1 MRTIK
6 IQQMNKDRRV
16 VVTGMGVISPIGNNI
31 EDFKAALFAGKC
43 GISPLDFGD
52 ERDADGIN
60 VKVAGQVRDFNPAD
74 FGLTPQEIRKTDKFS
89 QFAVAAA
96 LQALR
101 DSGLV
106 PGENVSGDMLGV
118 YMGSGIGGLDTFVR
132 QTKNM
137 TENGGGRVSPMF
149 IPMMIGN
156 IAGANIAIKVG
167 AQGPCLTH
175 VSACA
180 TGTNAIGEAF
190 YAIQRG
196 DAEAIIAGGSES
208 AINPIALGGF
218 QNARALSLE
227 EDPLKACLPFD
238 ARRKGFV
245 MGEGAGALVLEEYE
259 HARLRGAKI
268 LAEICGYGNTCDAY
282 HVTAPSPDG
291 KPASR
296 AIAKALEQAGFKA
309 GESLYIN
316 AHGTGTHLNDSCET
330 LAIKLA
336 LGEDLAR
343 KAAIS
348 STKSMTGH
356 LLGAAGAVEAIA
368 CVLAINDSLVPPTI
382 GLEQRDPECDLD
394 YVPLQARKMDID
406 LALSNSLGFG
416 GHNAAIVFRKVK

>member
-1 MRTIK
+1 
-6 IQQMNKDRRV
+6 MNKERRV
-16 VVTGMGVISPIGNNI
+16 VVTGMGVISPIGNNV
-31 EDFKAALFAGKC
+31 EDFRTALFAGKC
-43 GISPLDFGD
+43 GIRPLDFGD
-52 ERDADGIN
+52 VRDADGIN
-60 VKVAGQVRDFNPAD
+60 VKVAGQVMDFNPAD

-89 QFAVAAA
+89 HFAMAAS

-106 PGENVSGDMLGV
+106 PGENISGEMLGV
-118 YMGSGIGGLDTFVR
+118 YMGSGVGGLDTFVR

-137 TENGGGRVSPMF
+137 TENGGGKVSPMF

-156 IAGANIAIKVG
+156 IAGANIAIRVG
-167 AQGPCLTH
+167 AQGPCLAV

-190 YAIQRG
+190 LAIQRG
-196 DAEAIIAGGSES
+196 DADAIIAGGSES
-208 AINPIALGGF
+208 AVNPIAIGGF

-245 MGEGAGALVLEEYE
+245 MGEGAGALVLEEYA
-259 HARLRGAKI
+259 HAKARGAEI
-268 LAEICGYGNTCDAY
+268 LAEICGYGNTCDA
-282 HVTAPSPDG
+282 HHITAPAPDG

-296 AIAKALEQAGFKA
+296 SIRKALDQAGFKE

-316 AHGTGTHLNDSCET
+316 AHGTGTHLNDSSET

-336 LGEDLAR
+336 LGEEQAR

-368 CVLAINDSLVPPTI
+368 CVLAIRDGMVPPTI
-382 GLEQRDPECDLD
+382 GLEQNDPECDLD
-394 YVPLQARKMDID
+394 YVPLHSRKMDVD
-406 LALSNSLGFG
+406 VALSNSLGFG
-416 GHNAAIVFRKVK
+416 GHNASIAFRKVK

>member
-1 MRTIK
+1 
-6 IQQMNKDRRV
+6 MNKDRRV

-74 FGLTPQEIRKTDKFS
+74 YGLTPHEIRKTDKFS

-96 LQALR
+96 LQALK

-268 LAEICGYGNTCDAY
+268 LAEICGYGNTCDAF
-282 HVTAPSPDG
+282 HMTAPRPDG
-291 KPASR
+291 QTQGEAIRLALQEAS
-296 AIAKALEQAGFKA
+296 FD
-309 GESLYIN
+309 GEKDELYIN
-316 AHGTGTHLNDSCET
+316 AHGTGTRINDVCET
-330 LAIKLA
+330 KAFKYALGDKLA
-336 LGEDLAR
+336 Y
-343 KAAIS
+343 KAHIS

-356 LLGAAGAVEAIA
+356 ALGAAGGFEAIA
-368 CVLAINDSLVPPTI
+368 SILALRDGIIPPTI
-382 GLEQRDPECDLD
+382 NLRNQDPECDLD
-394 YVPLQARKMDID
+394 YTPNTAVKADISIAISD
-406 LALSNSLGFG
+406 SLGFG
-416 GHNAAIVFRKVK
+416 GHNACVAFRKVQD

>member
-1 MRTIK
+1 ML
-6 IQQMNKDRRV
+6 NRRV
-16 VVTGMGVISPIGNNI
+16 VITGMGVISPIGNNI
-31 EDFKAALFAGKC
+31 SDFSEALFAGRC
-43 GISPLDFGD
+43 GISRLELGEDT
-52 ERDADGIN
+52 DAEGIA
-60 VKVAGQVRDFNPAD
+60 VKVAGQVSGFNPAD
-74 FGLTPQEIRKTDKFS
+74 FGLTSQEIRKSDRYS
-89 QFAVAAA
+89 HFAVAAS
-96 LQALR
+96 LQALKS
-101 DSGLV
+101 SGLIV
-106 PGENVSGDMLGV
+106 GESISQEMLGV

-167 AQGPCLTH
+167 AQGPCLAT

-196 DAEAIIAGGSES
+196 DADAIIAGGSES
-208 AINPIALGGF
+208 AINPIAIGGF

-245 MGEGAGALVLEEYE
+245 MGEGAGALVLEEYG
-259 HARLRGAKI
+259 HAKARGAEI
-268 LAEICGYGNTCDAY
+268 LAEICGYGNTCDAH

-296 AIAKALEQAGFKA
+296 AIRRALDQAGFRE

-330 LAIKLA
+330 IAIKLA
-336 LGEDLAR
+336 LGEKQAR
-343 KAAIS
+343 NAAVS

-368 CVLAINDSLVPPTI
+368 CVLAIKEGIAPPTI
-382 GLEQRDPECDLD
+382 GLEEKDMECDLD
-394 YVPLQARKMDID
+394 YVPLHSRKMDID
-406 LALSNSLGFG
+406 VALSNSLGFG
-416 GHNAAIVFRKVK
+416 GHNAAIAFRKIE

>member
-1 MRTIK
+1 ML
-6 IQQMNKDRRV
+6 NRRV
-16 VVTGMGVISPIGNNI
+16 VITGMGVISPIGNNI
-31 EDFKAALFAGKC
+31 SDFSEALFAGRC
-43 GISPLDFGD
+43 GISRLELGEDT
-52 ERDADGIN
+52 DAEGIA
-60 VKVAGQVRDFNPAD
+60 VKVAGQVSGFNPAD
-74 FGLTPQEIRKTDKFS
+74 FGLTSQEIRKSDRYS
-89 QFAVAAA
+89 HFAVAAS
-96 LQALR
+96 LQALKS
-101 DSGLV
+101 SGLIV
-106 PGENVSGDMLGV
+106 GESISQEMLGV

-137 TENGGGRVSPMF
+137 TGNGGGRVSPMF

-167 AQGPCLTH
+167 AQGPCLAT

-196 DAEAIIAGGSES
+196 DADAIIAGGSES
-208 AINPIALGGF
+208 AINPIAIGGF

-245 MGEGAGALVLEEYE
+245 MGEGAGALVLEEYG
-259 HARLRGAKI
+259 HAKARGAEI
-268 LAEICGYGNTCDAY
+268 LAEICGYGNTCDAH

-296 AIAKALEQAGFKA
+296 AIRRALDQAGFRE

-330 LAIKLA
+330 IAIKLA
-336 LGEDLAR
+336 LGEKQAR
-343 KAAIS
+343 NAAVS

-368 CVLAINDSLVPPTI
+368 CVLAIKEGIAPPTI
-382 GLEQRDPECDLD
+382 GLEEKDMECDLD
-394 YVPLQARKMDID
+394 YVPLHSRKMDID
-406 LALSNSLGFG
+406 VALSNSLGFG
-416 GHNAAIVFRKVK
+416 GHNAAIAFRKIE

>member
-1 MRTIK
+1 ML
-6 IQQMNKDRRV
+6 NRRV
-16 VVTGMGVISPIGNNI
+16 VITGMGVISPIGNNI
-31 EDFKAALFAGKC
+31 SDFSEALFAGRC
-43 GISPLDFGD
+43 GISRLELGEDT
-52 ERDADGIN
+52 DAEGIA
-60 VKVAGQVRDFNPAD
+60 VKVAGQVSGFNPAD
-74 FGLTPQEIRKTDKFS
+74 FGLTSQEIRKSDRYS
-89 QFAVAAA
+89 HFAVAAS
-96 LQALR
+96 LQALKS
-101 DSGLV
+101 SGLIV
-106 PGENVSGDMLGV
+106 GESISQEMLGV

-167 AQGPCLTH
+167 AQGPCLAT

-196 DAEAIIAGGSES
+196 DADAIIAGGSES
-208 AINPIALGGF
+208 AINPIAIGGF

-245 MGEGAGALVLEEYE
+245 MGEGAGALVLEEYG
-259 HARLRGAKI
+259 HAKARGAEI
-268 LAEICGYGNTCDAY
+268 LAEICGYCNTCDAH

-296 AIAKALEQAGFKA
+296 AIRRALDQAGFRE

-330 LAIKLA
+330 IAIKLA
-336 LGEDLAR
+336 LGEKQAR
-343 KAAIS
+343 NAAVS

-368 CVLAINDSLVPPTI
+368 CVLAIKEGIAPPTI
-382 GLEQRDPECDLD
+382 GLEEKDMECDLD
-394 YVPLQARKMDID
+394 YVPLHSRKMDID
-406 LALSNSLGFG
+406 VALSNSLGFG
-416 GHNAAIVFRKVK
+416 GHNAAIAFRKIE

>member
-1 MRTIK
+1 ML
-6 IQQMNKDRRV
+6 NRRV
-16 VVTGMGVISPIGNNI
+16 VITGMGVISPIGNNI
-31 EDFKAALFAGKC
+31 SDFSEALFAGRC
-43 GISPLDFGD
+43 GISRLELGEDT
-52 ERDADGIN
+52 DAEGIA
-60 VKVAGQVRDFNPAD
+60 VKVAGQVSGFNPAD
-74 FGLTPQEIRKTDKFS
+74 FGLTSQEIRKSDRYS
-89 QFAVAAA
+89 HFAVAAS
-96 LQALR
+96 LQALKS
-101 DSGLV
+101 SGLV
-106 PGENVSGDMLGV
+106 VGESISQEMLGV

-167 AQGPCLTH
+167 AQGPCLTT

-196 DAEAIIAGGSES
+196 DADAIIAGGSES
-208 AINPIALGGF
+208 AINPIAIGGF

-245 MGEGAGALVLEEYE
+245 MGEGAGALVLEEYG
-259 HARLRGAKI
+259 HAKARGAEI
-268 LAEICGYGNTCDAY
+268 LAEICGYGNTCDAH

-296 AIAKALEQAGFKA
+296 AIRRALDQAGFRE

-330 LAIKLA
+330 IAIKLA
-336 LGEDLAR
+336 LGEKQAR
-343 KAAIS
+343 NAAVS

-368 CVLAINDSLVPPTI
+368 CVLAIKEGIAPPTI
-382 GLEQRDPECDLD
+382 GLEEKDMECDLD
-394 YVPLQARKMDID
+394 YVPLHSRKMDID
-406 LALSNSLGFG
+406 VALSNSLGFG
-416 GHNAAIVFRKVK
+416 GHNAAIAFRKIEK

>member
-1 MRTIK
+1 ML
-6 IQQMNKDRRV
+6 NRRV
-16 VVTGMGVISPIGNNI
+16 VITGMGVISPIGNNI
-31 EDFKAALFAGKC
+31 SDFSEALFAGRC
-43 GISPLDFGD
+43 GISRLELGEDT
-52 ERDADGIN
+52 DAEGIA
-60 VKVAGQVRDFNPAD
+60 VKVAGQVSGFNPAD
-74 FGLTPQEIRKTDKFS
+74 FGLTSQEIRKSDRYS
-89 QFAVAAA
+89 HFAVAAS
-96 LQALR
+96 LQALKS
-101 DSGLV
+101 SGLV
-106 PGENVSGDMLGV
+106 VGESISQEMLGV

-167 AQGPCLTH
+167 AQGPCLTT

-196 DAEAIIAGGSES
+196 DADAIIAGGSES
-208 AINPIALGGF
+208 AINPIAIGGF

-245 MGEGAGALVLEEYE
+245 MGEGAGALVLEEYG
-259 HARLRGAKI
+259 HAKARGAEI
-268 LAEICGYGNTCDAY
+268 LAEICGYGNTCDAH

-296 AIAKALEQAGFKA
+296 AIRRALDQAGFRE

-330 LAIKLA
+330 IAIKLA
-336 LGEDLAR
+336 LGEKQAR
-343 KAAIS
+343 NAAVS

-368 CVLAINDSLVPPTI
+368 CVLAIKEGIAPPTI
-382 GLEQRDPECDLD
+382 GLEEKDMECDLD
-394 YVPLQARKMDID
+394 YVPLHSRKMDID
-406 LALSNSLGFG
+406 VALSNSLGFG
-416 GHNAAIVFRKVK
+416 GHNAAIAFRKIE

>member
-1 MRTIK
+1 ML
-6 IQQMNKDRRV
+6 NRRV
-16 VVTGMGVISPIGNNI
+16 VITGMGVISPIGNNI
-31 EDFKAALFAGKC
+31 SDFSEALFAGRC
-43 GISPLDFGD
+43 GISRLELGEDT
-52 ERDADGIN
+52 DAEGIA
-60 VKVAGQVRDFNPAD
+60 VKVAGQVSGFNPAD
-74 FGLTPQEIRKTDKFS
+74 FGLTSQEIRKSDRYS
-89 QFAVAAA
+89 HFAVAAS
-96 LQALR
+96 LQALKS
-101 DSGLV
+101 SGLIV
-106 PGENVSGDMLGV
+106 GESISQEMLGV

-167 AQGPCLTH
+167 AQGPCLTT

-196 DAEAIIAGGSES
+196 DADAIIAGGSES
-208 AINPIALGGF
+208 AINPIAIGGF

-245 MGEGAGALVLEEYE
+245 MGEGAGALVLEEYG
-259 HARLRGAKI
+259 HAKARGAEI
-268 LAEICGYGNTCDAY
+268 LAEICGYGNTCDAH

-296 AIAKALEQAGFKA
+296 AIRRALDQAGFRE

-330 LAIKLA
+330 IAIKLA
-336 LGEDLAR
+336 LGEKQAR
-343 KAAIS
+343 NAAVS

-368 CVLAINDSLVPPTI
+368 CVLAIKEGIAPPTI
-382 GLEQRDPECDLD
+382 GLEEKDMECDLD
-394 YVPLQARKMDID
+394 YVPLHSRKMDID
-406 LALSNSLGFG
+406 VALSNSLGFG
-416 GHNAAIVFRKVK
+416 GHNAAIAFRKIE